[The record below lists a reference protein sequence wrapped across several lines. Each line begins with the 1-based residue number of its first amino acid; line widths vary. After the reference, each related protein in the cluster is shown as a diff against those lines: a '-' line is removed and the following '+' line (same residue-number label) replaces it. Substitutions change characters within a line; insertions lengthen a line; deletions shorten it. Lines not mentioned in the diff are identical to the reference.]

1 MSDQP
6 TSETL
11 RLVEGRESN
20 RCIVCARYLRAGN
33 WPGMSHHHR
42 KRRSQTYGDPERH
55 SPSNVIDVCG
65 TDNSTGCHGWIH
77 QHPEQARALG
87 YLLKSYDPE
96 PSTVPV
102 YSVRRGWILLDAD
115 GQWTH
120 CPPPKGMPQHP
131 TINRKEQ
138 P

>member
-6 TSETL
+6 TAATL
-11 RLVEGRESN
+11 RLVEGRENN
-20 RCIVCARYLRAGN
+20 RCIVCDRYLRGGE
-33 WPGMSHHHR
+33 WPGSSHHHR

-96 PSTVPV
+96 PSQVPV
-102 YSVRRGWILLDAD
+102 YS
-115 GQWTH
+115 
-120 CPPPKGMPQHP
+120 
-131 TINRKEQ
+131 
-138 P
+138 

>member
-20 RCIVCARYLRAGN
+20 RCIVCDRYLRAGN
-33 WPGMSHHHR
+33 WPGMSHHHK

-55 SPSNVIDVCG
+55 APSNVIDVCG

-96 PSTVPV
+96 PSQVPV
-102 YSVRRGWILLDAD
+102 YSCRRGWILLDTD
-115 GQWTH
+115 GQWH
-120 CPPPKGMPQHP
+120 SCPPPEDLPTHINIKKG
-131 TINRKEQ
+131 NE
-138 P
+138 